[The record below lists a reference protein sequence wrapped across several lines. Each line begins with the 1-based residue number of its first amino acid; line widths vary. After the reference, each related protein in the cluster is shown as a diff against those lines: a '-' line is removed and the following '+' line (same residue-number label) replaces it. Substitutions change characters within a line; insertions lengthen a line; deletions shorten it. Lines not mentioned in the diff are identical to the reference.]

1 MAINLE
7 EVLISANELASFP
20 AIVHRINQAVESHS
34 YSLDQVAGI
43 INEDPALSA
52 RLLKVANSS
61 FYSFPQ
67 PVYTITRAITM
78 IGMKQ
83 LRDLV
88 YATTVMNLFTGL
100 PEGMV
105 NMDSFWRHSIAC
117 GVAARVIAIA
127 RREANVERCYLIGLL
142 HDIGRLVIYSQ
153 LPHLAE
159 RILRRSRVDRILL
172 HQAETNALGFD
183 HALLGS
189 RLLKNWNLPA
199 GMVLP
204 VMHHHQ
210 PLAATDYAVEC
221 AMLHVADI
229 IAHGL
234 RLGGGGEV
242 FVPPLVP
249 EAWQA
254 IDLPY
259 TIAPS
264 LFKRVREQYRDAVNL
279 FGIPP

>member
-1 MAINLE
+1 MAIDLE

-20 AIVHRINQAVESHS
+20 AIVNRINLAVESHS

-105 NMDSFWRHSIAC
+105 DMDSFWRHSIAC

-127 RREANVERCYLIGLL
+127 RRESNVERCYLVGLL

-153 LPHLAE
+153 LPDLAV
-159 RILRRSRVDRILL
+159 RILKRSRVDGILL
-172 HQAETNALGFD
+172 HQAEQNALGFD

-189 RLLKNWNLPA
+189 RLLKNWNLPP

-204 VMHHHQ
+204 VMYHHQ
-210 PLAATDYAVEC
+210 PLNAEDYAVES
-221 AMLHVADI
+221 AMVHVADI

-234 RLGGGGEV
+234 RLGGGGEI
-242 FVPPLVP
+242 FVPPLDP
-249 EAWQA
+249 QAWQL
-254 IDLPY
+254 IDLPA
-259 TIAPS
+259 TIAPT

-279 FGIPP
+279 FGIST

>member
-1 MAINLE
+1 MAIDLE
-7 EVLISANELASFP
+7 EVLISANQLASFP
-20 AIVHRINQAVESHS
+20 AIVQRINQAVESHS
-34 YSLDQVAGI
+34 YSLDQVAAI
-43 INEDPALSA
+43 IDEDPAMAA

-88 YATTVMNLFTGL
+88 YATTVMNLFSGL

-105 NMDSFWRHSIAC
+105 DMNSFWRHSIAC
-117 GVAARVIAIA
+117 GVSARVIAIA

-153 LPHLAE
+153 LPNLAE
-159 RILRRSRVDRILL
+159 RILRRSRVDKILL
-172 HQAETNALGFD
+172 HHAEHNALGFD

-189 RLLKNWNLPA
+189 RLLKNWNLPS
-199 GMVLP
+199 GMYLP
-204 VMHHHQ
+204 VMHHHA
-210 PLAATDYAVEC
+210 PLSAEDYSVEAAMV
-221 AMLHVADI
+221 HVADI

-242 FVPPLVP
+242 FVPPLDP
-249 EAWQA
+249 EAWKL
-254 IDLPY
+254 IDLPPS
-259 TIAPS
+259 IAPT

-279 FGIPP
+279 FGITP